1 MPQFSRVAAAVAGI
15 VSTRM
20 SSMISI
26 NAMDHYPSRVLDT
39 RIPAGADSRSRE
51 EGSQEAY
58 AISSTAKHGGPA
70 IGLSHSEPKMDETR
84 R

>member
-26 NAMDHYPSRVLDT
+26 NAMDHYPYPRVLDT
-39 RIPAGADSRSRE
+39 GIPAGTDSRSRE

-58 AISSTAKHGGPA
+58 AISSTAKTWRP
-70 IGLSHSEPKMDETR
+70 SHRPIA
-84 R
+84 